1 VRYVA
6 LDPGPLPGRSATRA
20 TALGPAG
27 HLVGAAWEPGARAAR
42 GFRWSPDGGAGRQ
55 DALGTFGG
63 EESWHGSEA
72 YAVDGA
78 GRVVGWANGTG
89 RLVDL
94 TRPCL
99 WRDGRPLDLGSL
111 HPDDLGEG
119 QARGINASGL
129 IAGVSETRTAVL
141 ETNDHAF
148 VYDPAAG
155 RMLDLGIDDSHANGI
170 NAAGQVVGAYFTPRE
185 EQHAFLY
192 DPAFGAV
199 DLHALVGA
207 GGRSSEAAAINDWG
221 LVVGWATD
229 ARRTRHAFAADP
241 YSGWT
246 VHLEGEESLA
256 YAVNNLGLVVGY
268 YRHLGVFMR
277 ALRWD
282 LTTGE
287 KSDLNG
293 LLSPEDEADR
303 YGLPE
308 AWGVND
314 AGQIAVSGG
323 HTVDGVRHERAILL
337 TPA

>member
-1 VRYVA
+1 
-6 LDPGPLPGRSATRA
+6 
-20 TALGPAG
+20 
-27 HLVGAAWEPGARAAR
+27 VGAAWGADGRAPR
-42 GFRWSPDGGAGRQ
+42 GFRWPPGAAAGGPE
-55 DALGTFGG
+55 ALATFGG
-63 EESWHGSEA
+63 EEPWHGSEA

-78 GRVVGWANGTG
+78 GGAVGWANGTG

-99 WRDGRPLDLGSL
+99 WRDGRPVDLGSL

-119 QARGINASGL
+119 QARSVNAAGL

-141 ETNDHAF
+141 EANDHAF

-185 EQHAFLY
+185 EKHAFLY
-192 DPAFGAV
+192 DPAYGAF
-199 DLHALVGA
+199 DLHGLVGL
-207 GGRSSEAAAINDWG
+207 GGRTSEAAAINDGG
-221 LVVGWATD
+221 LVVGWGTD
-229 ARRTRHAFAADP
+229 ARRGWRAFAADP
-241 YSGWT
+241 YAGWA

-256 YAVNNLGLVVGY
+256 FAVNNRGLVVGR
-268 YRHLGVFMR
+268 YRRLGVFVR

-282 LTTGE
+282 LATGE
-287 KSDLNG
+287 QRDLNA
-293 LLSPEDEADR
+293 LLAPEGDASR
-303 YGLPE
+303 YGLLE

-314 AGQIAVSGG
+314 AGQIAVSGS
-323 HTVDGVRHERAILL
+323 HAVDGLRYDRAILL